1 MYIYA
6 CCVVK
11 IYKSKSN
18 FFSSGSPFQS
28 WIRRLHPLEKKKIHP
43 WSGHIQCDIKHENI
57 DIFEHIP
64 YKQIT
69 NIIPP
74 PPSPLSGLM
83 AQLIFSLLEYKA
95 TSDGKNN
102 HGGQTYV
109 VYNIA
114 NRNKPNT
121 MEDDERTQK
130 LKAGKQKVSEL

>member
-1 MYIYA
+1 MHAVLSKFTKANPIFFQAGHLSSPGSAA
-6 CCVVK
+6 CTP
-11 IYKSKSN
+11 S
-18 FFSSGSPFQS
+18 
-28 WIRRLHPLEKKKIHP
+28 KKKKKLHP
-43 WSGHIQCDIKHENI
+43 WSGHIQFYSKNKNI
-57 DIFEHIP
+57 NIFEYIP

-114 NRNKPNT
+114 NRNKPCT

-130 LKAGKQKVSEL
+130 LKAGKQKVSEA